1 MTLLVTVSENIPQA
15 TNKTFLYEITQELEA
30 ITHMMKSGTKD

>member
-15 TNKTFLYEITQELEA
+15 TNKTSFCEITQELEA
-30 ITHMMKSGTKD
+30 ITHVMKSGTKE